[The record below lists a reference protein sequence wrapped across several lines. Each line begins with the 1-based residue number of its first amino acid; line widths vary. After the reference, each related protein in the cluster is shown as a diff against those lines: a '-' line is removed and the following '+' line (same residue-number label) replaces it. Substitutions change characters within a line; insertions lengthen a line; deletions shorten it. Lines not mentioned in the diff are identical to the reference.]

1 MDVDHEC
8 DSFFLCLH
16 TDEWKVDH
24 SHLLSNNRQFPWGVL
39 LNHVSF
45 LLRKLFFWRQGI
57 DKGEKTHLSES
68 LSTCHIRGCEWMLW
82 NFAELARGLI
92 FSPLRI
98 FILYQR
104 VVSNSLCCRILQRLF
119 SHFLTTDGWLPRRTP
134 KAPHFLNVYK
144 CSQYP
149 SWIKC

>member
-1 MDVDHEC
+1 MGQTTMSVFWGSWIRETLHGCGSRMLLLFPPHTQTNEKSIIRIFWATIGNSHE
-8 DSFFLCLH
+8 
-16 TDEWKVDH
+16 
-24 SHLLSNNRQFPWGVL
+24 
-39 LNHVSF
+39 VSF
-45 LLRKLFFWRQGI
+45 WTMFHFFWESFFFWRQGI

-119 SHFLTTDGWLPRRTP
+119 SHFLTTDGWLPRENT
-134 KAPHFLNVYK
+134 
-144 CSQYP
+144 
-149 SWIKC
+149 